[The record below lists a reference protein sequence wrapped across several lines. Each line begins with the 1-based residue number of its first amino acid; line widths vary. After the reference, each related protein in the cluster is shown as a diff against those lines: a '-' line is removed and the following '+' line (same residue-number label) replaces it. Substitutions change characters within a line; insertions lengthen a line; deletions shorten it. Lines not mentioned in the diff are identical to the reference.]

1 MYAGARQGQVLKEC
15 PTENYYIAPT
25 LRGAQFLLEAIF
37 ADRGNLVI
45 ATPSKRKKLWHLL
58 FAVQANLPKP

>member
-1 MYAGARQGQVLKEC
+1 MYAGAREGQGLKEC

-37 ADRGNLVI
+37 EDRGNLVI
-45 ATPSKRKKLWHLL
+45 AT
-58 FAVQANLPKP
+58 LPKEKIHGT